1 MKSTTIG
8 TIGQM
13 HQIIVIILITIVGI
27 HQNIIKPATLH
38 RIIGIGQIQQITVI
52 MHQE

>member
-38 RIIGIGQIQQITVI
+38 RIIGQIQQITVI